1 MKTKMTDKH
10 KLMAYV
16 LTTDVDLNKNHNITQ
31 KEIAKLFNV
40 SQSTIATAIKEAKMR
55 IEIDNLIK
63 ELSKVKGEVLKLDNI
78 KTFQL
83 PDNIDKI
90 YKRKL

>member
-16 LTTDVDLNKNHNITQ
+16 LNTDVDLNKNHNITQ

-55 IEIDNLIK
+55 IEIDNLTK

>member
-1 MKTKMTDKH
+1 MN
-10 KLMAYV
+10 
-16 LTTDVDLNKNHNITQ
+16 TDVDLNKNHNITQ

-55 IEIDNLIK
+55 IEIDNLTK